1 MPGELVTRKQA
12 RWMLDHLVTAAV
24 RYGHDMA
31 IVLAALPGESTP
43 EDMELAERRLTDAL
57 RDADIITRWAS
68 RELLMLLPDTDRGGV
83 ALAAE
88 RLRAAAGDLPLS
100 LGTAHWAGDTA
111 DDLLARA
118 ERALAADR
126 SRD

>member
-57 RDADIITRWAS
+57 RDADIISRWAS
-68 RELLMLLPDTDRGGV
+68 PSRAWSASSTAPSRSCACWPSSPPARTSPRSPGTCARG
-83 ALAAE
+83 
-88 RLRAAAGDLPLS
+88 
-100 LGTAHWAGDTA
+100 
-111 DDLLARA
+111 
-118 ERALAADR
+118 
-126 SRD
+126 